1 MIKNKKGQSLVEY
14 LVIVA
19 LVAVGSIAIVRVVG
33 ANINARFANVANI
46 LGGKAAGTNVEVQE
60 VTAGM
65 TKKKD
70 LSNFFDGSTS
80 PSRSK

>member
-1 MIKNKKGQSLVEY
+1 MFLKNKKGQSLVEY

-19 LVAVGSIAIVRVVG
+19 LVAVGSISVVRVVS
-33 ANINARFANVANI
+33 ANVNARFANVANV

-60 VTAGM
+60 VTSGM

-70 LSNFFDGSTS
+70 LSNFFEGSTS
-80 PSRSK
+80 PQRK